1 MTGIELVV
9 NAGCVIGEGPIY
21 DADSRV
27 LYWIDLIGNKIFSY
41 DLLNARLTS
50 LDLDQNIGCI
60 ALRQNGGMV
69 AAMQNGFY
77 FIDFR
82 TGKLEQIVNPE
93 SEKTN
98 NRFNDGKCD
107 CMGRLW
113 AGTMSKDLDTGY
125 GDYKPEGSLYCLY
138 PDLHVER
145 KIKEVTLSN
154 GIGWSPDNQ
163 TVYYIDTPTMMVA
176 AFDFDSESGEI
187 KNKRAAIKIPGNMGI
202 PDGMCVDLEG
212 MIWVALWGGFAVTRW
227 DPKTGSLLE
236 KIKVPAPNVSSC
248 TFGGEN
254 FDELFI
260 TTASI
265 GTDLLKYPDAGGL
278 FRVHPEVAGIETYV
292 YKG

>member
-77 FIDFR
+77 FIDFK
-82 TGKLEQIVNPE
+82 TGKLEQIANPE
-93 SEKTN
+93 AEKTN

-125 GDYKPEGSLYCLY
+125 GYYKPEGSLYCLY

-163 TVYYIDTPTMMVA
+163 TAYYIDTPTMTVA

-187 KNKRAAIKIPGNMGI
+187 KNKRTAIKIPGNMGI

-227 DPKTGSLLE
+227 DPKTGGLLE

-265 GTDLLKYPDAGGL
+265 GTDLSKYPDAGGL